1 MNLRPGVCVKVVS
14 IRIQSEGKQMFR
26 KIMWALAL
34 CVAQFSAFAEVAPEA
49 FMQQLSTEVI
59 DAVKSD
65 KAIQAGD
72 VGRIRTLVDSKIVP
86 NVNLQRMV
94 VKSVGPQW
102 RSASPEQQKR
112 LTEEFKTYLI
122 NTYAGALTQV
132 KDQSVKLR
140 PMRAGTSPNEVVVGT
155 DVVGKGEPI
164 QLDYR
169 LEKAGDTWKIFDF
182 NVLGLWATESFRS
195 QFSRDL
201 SSGGIDAL
209 IDRLAEKN
217 KAIAGSKS

>member
-1 MNLRPGVCVKVVS
+1 
-14 IRIQSEGKQMFR
+14 MFR
-26 KIMWALAL
+26 KIVLGLAL
-34 CVAQFSAFAEVAPEA
+34 CTAQLGVMAETAPDA
-49 FMQQLSTEVI
+49 FMLQLATEVI
-59 DAVKSD
+59 DAVKGD

-72 VGRIRTLVDSKIVP
+72 VGRIRALVDTKIVP

-94 VKSVGPQW
+94 VKSVGPPW

-112 LTEEFKTYLI
+112 LTEE
-122 NTYAGALTQV
+122 
-132 KDQSVKLR
+132 LR
-140 PMRAGTSPNEVVVGT
+140 PMRAGGNPNEVVVGT

-169 LEKAGDTWKIFDF
+169 LEKAGEAWKIYDF

-201 SSGGIDAL
+201 SAGGIDAL

>member
-1 MNLRPGVCVKVVS
+1 
-14 IRIQSEGKQMFR
+14 MFR
-26 KIMWALAL
+26 KIMLGLTLCAAQALAW
-34 CVAQFSAFAEVAPEA
+34 ADTTPDAFV
-49 FMQQLSTEVI
+49 QQLSTEVI
-59 DAVKSD
+59 DAVKAD

-86 NVNLQRMV
+86 HVNLQRMV

-112 LTEEFKTYLI
+112 LREEFKTFLI

-140 PMRAGTSPNEVVVGT
+140 PLRTGNNPNEVVVGT
-155 DVVGKGEPI
+155 DVVNQGEPI

-169 LEKAGDTWKIFDF
+169 LEKAGDTWKIFDC
-182 NVLGLWATESFRS
+182 
-195 QFSRDL
+195 
-201 SSGGIDAL
+201 
-209 IDRLAEKN
+209 
-217 KAIAGSKS
+217 

>member
-1 MNLRPGVCVKVVS
+1 
-14 IRIQSEGKQMFR
+14 MFR
-26 KIMWALAL
+26 KVMLGLAL
-34 CVAQFSAFAEVAPEA
+34 CAAQISVMAEVAPDA
-49 FMQQLSTEVI
+49 FVQQLSTEVI
-59 DAVKSD
+59 EAVKAD

-72 VGRIRTLVDSKIVP
+72 VGRIRSLVDTKIVP
-86 NVNLQRMV
+86 YVNLQRMV

-102 RSASPEQQKR
+102 RSASSEQQKR

-132 KDQSVKLR
+132 KDQNVKLR
-140 PMRAGTSPNEVVVGT
+140 PMRTGTNPNEVVVGT

-169 LEKAGDTWKIFDF
+169 LEKAGDAWKIFDF
-182 NVLGLWATESFRS
+182 NVLGLWATESFRN

-201 SSGGIDAL
+201 SAGGIDAL
-209 IDRLAEKN
+209 IERLSEKN
-217 KAIAGSKS
+217 KTNAGNKS

>member
-1 MNLRPGVCVKVVS
+1 MS
-14 IRIQSEGKQMFR
+14 R
-26 KIMWALAL
+26 KIMLGLAL
-34 CVAQFSAFAEVAPEA
+34 CAAQLGVMAETAPDA
-49 FMQQLSTEVI
+49 FMLQLSTEVI
-59 DAVKSD
+59 DAVKAD

-72 VGRIRTLVDSKIVP
+72 VGRIRALVDTKIVP
-86 NVNLQRMV
+86 SVNLQRMV
-94 VKSVGPQW
+94 IKSVGPPW

-122 NTYAGALTQV
+122 NTYAGALTTV

-140 PMRAGTSPNEVVVGT
+140 PMRAGGNPSEVVVGT

-169 LEKAGDTWKIFDF
+169 LEKAGEAWKIYDF

-201 SSGGIDAL
+201 SAGGIDAL

>member
-1 MNLRPGVCVKVVS
+1 
-14 IRIQSEGKQMFR
+14 MFR
-26 KIMWALAL
+26 KIVLGLAL
-34 CVAQFSAFAEVAPEA
+34 CAVQWGVMAETAPDAFVL
-49 FMQQLSTEVI
+49 QLSTEVI

-65 KAIQAGD
+65 KAIQSGD
-72 VGRIRTLVDSKIVP
+72 VARIRALVDTKVLP

-102 RSASPEQQKR
+102 RTASAEQQKR

-122 NTYAGALTQV
+122 NTYSGALTQV
-132 KDQSVKLR
+132 KDQNVKLR
-140 PMRAGTSPNEVVVGT
+140 PMRTGTNPNEVVVGT
-155 DVVGKGEPI
+155 DIVNKGEPL

-182 NVLGLWATESFRS
+182 NVLGLWATDSFRS

-201 SSGGIDAL
+201 SAGGIDAL

-217 KAIAGSKS
+217 KTIAGVKS

>member
-1 MNLRPGVCVKVVS
+1 
-14 IRIQSEGKQMFR
+14 MFR
-26 KIMWALAL
+26 RIMLGFAL
-34 CVAQFSAFAEVAPEA
+34 CAAQVGVMAEVAPDA
-49 FMQQLSTEVI
+49 FVQQLSTEVI
-59 DAVKSD
+59 DAVKAD

-72 VGRIRTLVDSKIVP
+72 VSRIRTLVDTKIVP
-86 NVNLQRMV
+86 SVNVQRMV
-94 VKSVGPQW
+94 IKSVGPQW

-140 PMRAGTSPNEVVVGT
+140 PMRAGSNPNEVVVGT

-169 LEKAGDTWKIFDF
+169 LEKAADTWRIFDF
-182 NVLGLWATESFRS
+182 NVLGLWATDSFRN

-201 SSGGIDAL
+201 SAGGIDAL
-209 IDRLAEKN
+209 IERLAEKN
-217 KAIAGSKS
+217 KSIAGGKS

>member
-1 MNLRPGVCVKVVS
+1 M
-14 IRIQSEGKQMFR
+14 IR
-26 KIMWALAL
+26 KITMGLAL
-34 CVAQFSAFAEVAPEA
+34 CAAQMGAMAEVAPDA
-49 FMQQLSTEVI
+49 FMLQLSTEVI

-65 KAIQAGD
+65 KAIQSGD
-72 VGRIRTLVDSKIVP
+72 VGRIRSLVDTKVMP

-94 VKSVGPQW
+94 VKSVGPAW
-102 RSASPEQQKR
+102 RSANPEQQKR

-140 PMRAGTSPNEVVVGT
+140 PMRAGTNPNEVVVGT
-155 DVVGKGEPI
+155 DVVNRGEPL

-169 LEKAGDTWKIFDF
+169 LEKSGDAWKIFDF
-182 NVLGLWATESFRS
+182 NVLGLWATDSFRN

-201 SSGGIDAL
+201 SAGGIDAL
-209 IDRLAEKN
+209 IERLVEKN
-217 KAIAGSKS
+217 KGIAGSKS

>member
-1 MNLRPGVCVKVVS
+1 
-14 IRIQSEGKQMFR
+14 MFR
-26 KIMWALAL
+26 KIMLGLTLCAAQAIALADT
-34 CVAQFSAFAEVAPEA
+34 APEA
-49 FMQQLSTEVI
+49 FVQQLSGEVI
-59 DAVKSD
+59 DAVKAD

-86 NVNLQRMV
+86 HVNLQRMV

-140 PMRAGTSPNEVVVGT
+140 PMRPSTNPAEVVVGT

-169 LEKAGDTWKIFDF
+169 LEKAGDSWKIFDF
-182 NVLGLWATESFRS
+182 NVVGLWATDSFRS

-201 SSGGIDAL
+201 SAGGIDAL
-209 IDRLAEKN
+209 IERLAEKN
-217 KAIAGSKS
+217 RTIAGSKS

>member
-1 MNLRPGVCVKVVS
+1 
-14 IRIQSEGKQMFR
+14 MFR
-26 KIMWALAL
+26 KIMFGLAL
-34 CVAQFSAFAEVAPEA
+34 CLAQLGVMAETAPDA
-49 FMQQLSTEVI
+49 FMLQLATEVI
-59 DAVKSD
+59 DAVKAD

-72 VGRIRTLVDSKIVP
+72 VGRIRVLVDTKIVP
-86 NVNLQRMV
+86 HVNLQRMV
-94 VKSVGPQW
+94 IKSVGPPW

-112 LTEEFKTYLI
+112 LTEEFKSYLI
-122 NTYAGALTQV
+122 NTYAGALTTV

-140 PMRAGTSPNEVVVGT
+140 PMRAGGNPSEVVVGT

-169 LEKAGDTWKIFDF
+169 LEKAGEAWKIYDF

>member
-1 MNLRPGVCVKVVS
+1 
-14 IRIQSEGKQMFR
+14 MFR
-26 KIMWALAL
+26 KIMLGLTLCAAQAIALADT
-34 CVAQFSAFAEVAPEA
+34 APDAFV
-49 FMQQLSTEVI
+49 QQLSGEVI
-59 DAVKSD
+59 DAVKAD

-86 NVNLQRMV
+86 HVNLQRMV

-140 PMRAGTSPNEVVVGT
+140 PMRPSTNPAEVVVGT

-182 NVLGLWATESFRS
+182 NVVGLWATDSFRS

-201 SSGGIDAL
+201 SAGGIDAL
-209 IDRLAEKN
+209 IERLAEKN
-217 KAIAGSKS
+217 RAIAGSKS